1 MDKTS
6 NRILRDYML
15 NIGRFMLFTLKMY
28 LSNTIMSNKLNYYKE
43 IYFYLGELLEEN
55 NYIEIKSDNSTT
67 KN

>member
-1 MDKTS
+1 MDETS

-43 IYFYLGELLEEN
+43 IYFYLGELLEKN
-55 NYIEIKSDNSTT
+55 NYIEIKFDNSTT

>member
-1 MDKTS
+1 
-6 NRILRDYML
+6 ML

-43 IYFYLGELLEEN
+43 IYFYLGELLEKN
-55 NYIEIKSDNSTT
+55 NYIEIKFDNSTT